1 MRTLPLVAV
10 AVAFGTAHTALA
22 REQALAFV
30 ACPIVRDTSS
40 VPCWLSEYDGQLYY
54 LGIQTDV
61 SADFNPPSLG
71 HKVLVEG
78 TVAASGQEICG
89 GRVLDPVKVSVL
101 PELSPECDTLLM
113 AEDRYELPFEAP
125 RPPGPSGGRIAF
137 TPPPPEPLPEALPEA
152 PFPERTFI
160 VPYDFDGTVNFQS
173 PRFLAPAL
181 TYARHVGAKR
191 IEITGY
197 RAAVAL
203 SSDDVV
209 TERERLGTIR
219 AEQVARLLQGAGLTE
234 PEYIV
239 RGIDRPETGGPE
251 LRRVTIRV
259 IPGKKSTET
268 RP

>member
-1 MRTLPLVAV
+1 MRIFSLAALSVAL
-10 AVAFGTAHTALA
+10 TAAQTAQA
-22 REQALAFV
+22 QEQTLAFIS
-30 ACPIVRDTSS
+30 CPIVRDTSS
-40 VPCWLSEYDGQLYY
+40 VPCWLSEFGGQLYY

-61 SADFNPPSLG
+61 SADFSPPSLG

-89 GRVLDPVKVSVL
+89 GLVLDPVKVSVL
-101 PELSPECDTLLM
+101 PELSPECNTLLM
-113 AEDRYELPFEAP
+113 AEERYELPFEAP
-125 RPPGPSGGRIAF
+125 RPPGPSRGRLAF
-137 TPPPPEPLPEALPEA
+137 TPPPPPALPEA

-234 PEYIV
+234 PEYVV
-239 RGIDRPETGGPE
+239 RGVDRPATGDPE
-251 LRRVTIRV
+251 LRRVEIRV
-259 IPGKKSTET
+259 IPGN
-268 RP
+268 

>member
-1 MRTLPLVAV
+1 MRTL
-10 AVAFGTAHTALA
+10 ALA
-22 REQALAFV
+22 ALGIALSSAQAAQGQQQSLAFV
-30 ACPIVRDTSS
+30 SCPIVRDTSS
-40 VPCWLSEYDGQLYY
+40 VPCWLSDFDGQRYY

-101 PELSPECDTLLM
+101 PELSPECNALLM

-125 RPPGPSGGRIAF
+125 RPPGPSRGRLAF
-137 TPPPPEPLPEALPEA
+137 TPPPPPPLPEA
-152 PFPERTFI
+152 PFPERTFT

-173 PRFLAPAL
+173 PRFLTPAL
-181 TYARHVGAKR
+181 TYARHVGASR

-197 RAAVAL
+197 RSAVVL
-203 SSDDVV
+203 STDEVV
-209 TERERLGTIR
+209 SERERLGTIR

-234 PEYIV
+234 PEYVV
-239 RGIDRPETGGPE
+239 RGVDQPETGGPE

-259 IPGKKSTET
+259 IPGT
-268 RP
+268 

>member
-1 MRTLPLVAV
+1 MRTLRLVAATV
-10 AVAFGTAHTALA
+10 ALVAAQAAHA
-22 REQALAFV
+22 REQPLAFI

-101 PELSPECDTLLM
+101 PELSPECNTLLM
-113 AEDRYELPFEAP
+113 AEERYELPFEAP
-125 RPPGPSGGRIAF
+125 RPPGPSKGRLAF
-137 TPPPPEPLPEALPEA
+137 TPPPPAPLPEA
-152 PFPERTFI
+152 PFPERTFT
-160 VPYDFDGTVNFQS
+160 VPYDFEGTVNFQS
-173 PRFLAPAL
+173 PRFLTPVLA
-181 TYARHVGAKR
+181 YARHVGASR

-197 RAAVAL
+197 RTAVAL
-203 SSDDVV
+203 SSEEVV
-209 TERERLGTIR
+209 SEREGLGTIR

-234 PEYIV
+234 PEYVV
-239 RGIDRPETGGPE
+239 RGIDQPETGGPD

-259 IPGKKSTET
+259 VPGT
-268 RP
+268 